1 MNRRSDATKSGAP
14 TKQAGSIGQVPSD
27 RDIWSV
33 EHGPTHDPEE
43 SRREV
48 IIISYCCAP
57 SQGSEAGAGW
67 SWAKAASKVA
77 HVTLITCPDEW
88 RHDIEQEIAEE
99 NLAITP
105 YWVNTPRWLRAVAL
119 GKISR
124 TIEYCAW
131 QAWASIAVRRLESD
145 LPVDAVHHVT
155 FASDSL
161 PSALLASKAPVR
173 VWGPVGG
180 AGRSTVGLYRY
191 LTLRGIV
198 FEMVRGV
205 SNRILRATSGR
216 SVARHATLVAALNN
230 DVRDYWRRVPTPVV
244 VQSNTALD
252 RSEISQARVIGAS
265 EDASS
270 QRTALFVGRLIPL
283 KGLRLAVRSLEH
295 APNWKLVVLGEGP
308 DRKPATKLAERL
320 GVADRIEFR
329 GQVPRAEVLQ
339 ALREADGLL
348 FPSFHDSSGWA
359 AGEASAQGCPVVCLD
374 TGGPSLQAG
383 RNAHVVPMSPE
394 RSLPR
399 RIGHALQNL
408 PHDST
413 PDDHLLAD
421 RIPALL
427 ETWYT
432 GSVNASTCE
441 GRPVVPVMD
450 TPVSGPALD

>member
-1 MNRRSDATKSGAP
+1 M
-14 TKQAGSIGQVPSD
+14 
-27 RDIWSV
+27 
-33 EHGPTHDPEE
+33 
-43 SRREV
+43 
-48 IIISYCCAP
+48 
-57 SQGSEAGAGW
+57 
-67 SWAKAASKVA
+67 
-77 HVTLITCPDEW
+77 
-88 RHDIEQEIAEE
+88 EQSIAEE

-105 YWVNTPRWLRAVAL
+105 YWVNTPRWVRAVVR

-131 QAWASIAVRRLESD
+131 QAWASIAVHRLEND
-145 LPVDAVHHVT
+145 LAVDAVHHVT

-161 PSALLASKAPVR
+161 PSALLASRAPVR

-191 LTLRGIV
+191 LTPRGIV

-205 SNRILRATSGR
+205 ANRVLRATSGR

-244 VQSNTALD
+244 VESNTALD
-252 RSEISQARVIGAS
+252 RSEISRARVRGTSKATS
-265 EDASS
+265 GP
-270 QRTALFVGRLIPL
+270 QTALFVGRLIPL
-283 KGLRLAVRSLEH
+283 KGLQLAVRSLEY
-295 APNWKLVVLGEGP
+295 APDWRLVVLGEGP

-329 GQVPRAEVLQ
+329 GQVPRPEVLQ
-339 ALREADGLL
+339 AFRKADGLL
-348 FPSFHDSSGWA
+348 FPSFHDSSPWA
-359 AGEASAQGCPVVCLD
+359 AGEATAQGCPVICLD

-394 RSLPR
+394 RSLPQ
-399 RIGHALQNL
+399 RIGEALQNL
-408 PHDST
+408 ADDSM

-427 ETWYT
+427 ESWYS
-432 GSVNASTCE
+432 GSVTASTRDC
-441 GRPVVPVMD
+441 RPVVPATD
-450 TPVSGPALD
+450 APVSSPRQ